1 MLTSYSTSPSFPSSV
16 CPMALWSRPM
26 RRVRWSSCRTCWR
39 SRTTSW
45 PRWRSACPPSPPG
58 FPRWSRSSRPPART
72 SSSQRRWTTSTR
84 GTSKRSQHRN
94 WAQGEAYTHT
104 HTYSHGDN
112 SCKRNI
118 KDSEQW
124 SKNSFYLHM
133 LSHSPQLF
141 ITPSFSHIK
150 TCTLTCEHIRS
161 FIMPSSGEVS

>member
-1 MLTSYSTSPSFPSSV
+1 MTHTYFWMIFPFHMLTSYSTSPSFPSSV
-16 CPMALWSRPM
+16 CPMALWNRPM

-104 HTYSHGDN
+104 HT
-112 SCKRNI
+112 
-118 KDSEQW
+118 
-124 SKNSFYLHM
+124 
-133 LSHSPQLF
+133 
-141 ITPSFSHIK
+141 
-150 TCTLTCEHIRS
+150 HIRMGITVARETS
-161 FIMPSSGEVS
+161 KTASSGLKTASICICSHTLPSSLLLRLFLT

>member
-1 MLTSYSTSPSFPSSV
+1 MTHTYFWIIFPFHMLTSYSMSPSFPSSV

-104 HTYSHGDN
+104 HIRMGITVARETSKTASSGLKTASICICSH
-112 SCKRNI
+112 
-118 KDSEQW
+118 
-124 SKNSFYLHM
+124 
-133 LSHSPQLF
+133 
-141 ITPSFSHIK
+141 
-150 TCTLTCEHIRS
+150 TL
-161 FIMPSSGEVS
+161 PSSLLLRLFLT